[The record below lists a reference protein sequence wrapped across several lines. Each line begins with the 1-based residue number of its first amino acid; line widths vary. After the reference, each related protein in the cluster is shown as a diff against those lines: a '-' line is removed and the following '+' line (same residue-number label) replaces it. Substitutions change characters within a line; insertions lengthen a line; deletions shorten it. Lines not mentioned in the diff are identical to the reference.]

1 MFITFNPS
9 VYFTFVFCMRLFNK
23 CNVTM
28 PKKIKEAR
36 KRNRPI
42 LPIKPPIN
50 IHIYLGMKMV
60 P

>member
-1 MFITFNPS
+1 
-9 VYFTFVFCMRLFNK
+9 MRLFNK